1 MTSVVTGKCSMHSSK
16 HTEQDKSL
24 TCATQ
29 SGPLSQAWSEQSDDF
44 HSDESSHS
52 NAIEADTS
60 TADSNNNSFA
70 NEAAEAD
77 CSGASECQDKQQS
90 GSGSDDIP
98 SPGCQSSTTML
109 TEEAAQKQLEMMSQ
123 AVMEAWSKLQAL
135 EAKLMDSGDTPAS
148 MFILDGPANTVGEA
162 ATQIEQTTNQCQQHH
177 LQLAASGSVGDAAT
191 KPQQTY
197 TGKSS
202 SPDVKGLFCS
212 GVGAIGHAQTVLTS
226 AKHVLDSTPG
236 VVGTS
241 IELATAG
248 TMATLFVET
257 SPSSQE
263 TARLSVKAIS
273 KAALLEAAAST
284 QIVYILGY
292 EATPFEDNVCG
303 TGFAGTLAI
312 TPNSRQSC
320 ACWDTFTKGLCPR
333 GSKCKW
339 WHPGRDEILP
349 IQVVFRSGI

>member
-1 MTSVVTGKCSMHSSK
+1 VVSGTCSMHIRK

-29 SGPLSQAWSEQSDDF
+29 SGSLSQARSEQSDDCQ
-44 HSDESSHS
+44 SDEFLYSG
-52 NAIEADTS
+52 AIEADTS
-60 TADSNNNSFA
+60 TADSNNNSFQS
-70 NEAAEAD
+70 ETAEAD
-77 CSGASECQDKQQS
+77 GSGASECQDHQQA
-90 GSGSDDIP
+90 GSGSDDITR
-98 SPGCQSSTTML
+98 PGSRSSML
-109 TEEAAQKQLEMMSQ
+109 TEEAAQKRLELMSQ

-135 EAKLMDSGDTPAS
+135 ESKLINSGDTLAS
-148 MFILDGPANTVGEA
+148 TSIPNRPSNTVGEA
-162 ATQIEQTTNQCQQHH
+162 ATQTEQATSQCQQQHFR
-177 LQLAASGSVGDAAT
+177 LAASLSDGDAAA
-191 KPQQTY
+191 KASQTY

-202 SPDVKGLFCS
+202 SPDVKGLFGS
-212 GVGAIGHAQTVLTS
+212 GVGPIGNAQAVLTS

-236 VVGTS
+236 VVGTT
-241 IELATAG
+241 IELAIAG

-257 SPSSQE
+257 SPNSE
-263 TARLSVKAIS
+263 EITCLSVTAIS

-292 EATPFEDNVCG
+292 EATPFKDNVCG

-312 TPNSRQSC
+312 TPNSRQFR
-320 ACWDTFTKGLCPR
+320 ACWDTLKKGLCPR

-349 IQVVFRSGI
+349 IQVVFRSSN